1 MGFGLK
7 RKEKLAAG
15 ITRLAREQAATILQ
29 LIRTGEPIHPA
40 ALHEA
45 RKSVKRIRALL
56 RMVRK
61 TIPKETF
68 DRENQFYREVGRAL
82 SPGRDAEVLVLTA
95 KKLQKCGKKAAPAV
109 RFLVRDLR
117 NRRSLEFE
125 AFASIR
131 RRFEEPLRAAMTRI
145 DLWNLGDLTCTDLE
159 LGARRAYKG
168 GRKKL
173 HQARKRPS
181 GESLHAWRKQVKD
194 LWYDLCVLKKLSRGD
209 LSDRISE
216 FKALSECIGEYHDL
230 IMLNVVLKRGSF
242 PQRYAE
248 LRPLV
253 KKRRCGLQ
261 KSALK
266 RGSRMYSEE
275 PNTFAEKLK
284 IVKRQ

>member
-15 ITRLAREQAATILQ
+15 IARLAREQTATILQ
-29 LIRTGEPIHPA
+29 LIRTEEPIHPA

-56 RMVRK
+56 RMVRE

-95 KKLQKCGKKAAPAV
+95 KKLQKRGKNAVPAV
-109 RFLVRDLR
+109 RFLVRDLMD
-117 NRRSLEFE
+117 RRSSEFE

-131 RRFEEPLRAAMTRI
+131 RRFQQPLRAAMTRI
-145 DLWNLGDLTCTDLE
+145 GHWNLANLTCTDLE

-194 LWYDLCVLKKLSRGD
+194 LWYDLCVLKKLSRGELD
-209 LSDRISE
+209 DRISD

-230 IMLNVVLKRGSF
+230 VMLNGLLKRRSF
-242 PQRYAE
+242 QRRYAG
-248 LRPLV
+248 LGPLV
-253 KKRRCGLQ
+253 KKRRCRLQ

-266 RGSRMYSEE
+266 RGSRMYSEK